1 MKPKPGDISIVENV
15 GTFLMWYDM
24 RQLAG
29 LTGRRFGRQTAKLY
43 CERTTNVPRLCGAR
57 LDFPAAVSLDDSPA

>member
-24 RQLAG
+24 HQERA
-29 LTGRRFGRQTAKLY
+29 LTTPHPGTMVGS
-43 CERTTNVPRLCGAR
+43 V
-57 LDFPAAVSLDDSPA
+57 DDRKDWFK